1 MDAIR
6 EKKEIIV
13 DYLYDGMKKNIE
25 NNKKKIAY
33 KSVEGI
39 GSINVGKI
47 LKSRYISKIV
57 LDARKL
63 TVIFSEK
70 TADYLANKMKS
81 DKKCKEFIKEEQLI
95 KIREDINNSLKK
107 VLLNNGKSILN
118 EEKIQELQD
127 KLYNPESIQSYKEE
141 VNKYFQTLFPNTKIE
156 LSEKDDQKKVSPAR
170 KDRC

>member
-1 MDAIR
+1 MCIRDSLISSISESNYKVIMDAIR

-57 LDARKL
+57 LDARKMC
-63 TVIFSEK
+63 IRDRSYCFFSI
-70 TADYLANKMKS
+70 
-81 DKKCKEFIKEEQLI
+81 IKFVFKAFNI
-95 KIREDINNSLKK
+95 GISL
-107 VLLNNGKSILN
+107 
-118 EEKIQELQD
+118 
-127 KLYNPESIQSYKEE
+127 
-141 VNKYFQTLFPNTKIE
+141 
-156 LSEKDDQKKVSPAR
+156 
-170 KDRC
+170 